1 MKNEHESKS
10 IAHEVGAEEEIPLS
24 DVLEQFDAIKKL
36 KELLDLGAITQGEF
50 EQKKRELLSRGTK
63 KTLKLNNFVILL
75 WASLGFTIFSYL
87 INVIISLNVGGNL
100 FWMFDYIFYGYIA
113 GFIMM
118 AAGIVGYIFSFHRLT
133 KQKEAL
139 KAKVISLI
147 LMIALLCTTFSPLV
161 MHDPCTYEASIKW
174 ADIGPDTYNVVNCEY
189 RRTHVKIS
197 SKHKG
202 SRVDGIGFGAFS
214 HHNKLKEVTIPDTI
228 TSIGGQAFAFC
239 ENLKTLVIPDSVTL
253 IGPNA
258 FLGCNSLVIYCEA
271 ESKPE
276 GWDETWNY
284 RIIESDENKIITDLK
299 YVTVYWGGEWEYDWL
314 GNPVPFR

>member
-10 IAHEVGAEEEIPLS
+10 VAHEVSAEEEIPLS
-24 DVLEQFDAIKKL
+24 DILEQFDAIKKL

-50 EQKKRELLSRGTK
+50 EQKKRELLRRGTK
-63 KTLKLNNFVILL
+63 KTVKLNNFVIWL

-100 FWMFDYIFYGYIA
+100 FWMFDYILYGYIA

-118 AAGIVGYIFSFHRLT
+118 GAGIVGYIFSFHRLT

-161 MHDPCTYEASIKW
+161 LHDPCTYEASINW
-174 ADIGPDTYNVVNCEY
+174 ADIGPDTYSVVNCEY
-189 RRTHVKIS
+189 RRTRVKIS
-197 SKHKG
+197 SKHQG
-202 SRVDGIGFGAFS
+202 SLVDSIGFGAFS
-214 HHNKLKEVTIPDTI
+214 YHNKLKEVTIPDTI
-228 TSIGGQAFAFC
+228 TSIGGNAFAYC
-239 ENLKTLVIPDSVTL
+239 ENLTDLVIPDSVTL

-271 ESKPE
+271 QSKPA

-284 RIIESDENKIITDLK
+284 CFVESDENKIITNLK
-299 YVTVYWGGEWEYDWL
+299 YVTVYWAGEWEYDWL
-314 GNPVPFR
+314 GNPVPLE